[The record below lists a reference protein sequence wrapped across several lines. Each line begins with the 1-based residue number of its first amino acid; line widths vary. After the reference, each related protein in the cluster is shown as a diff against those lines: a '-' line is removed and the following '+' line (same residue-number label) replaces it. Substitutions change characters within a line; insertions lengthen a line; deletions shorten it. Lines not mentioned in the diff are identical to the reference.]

1 MKTLK
6 LFAVSALI
14 LAGAL
19 TVKAQDFGTGYFL
32 GGYQYAYRMNPA
44 FPSEHNFFSLGL
56 GQFGANVQSDLGFSD
71 FVKKDAASGNY
82 MLFLNDAITWDDF
95 KSGLNPDLNK
105 LNLTTNLNLISRGK
119 WNKEKIAFT
128 SFDVS
133 IKSTTSLALP
143 FDLFRFLKDGTNNG
157 TKFDFKGTNVT
168 SRNYL
173 ELAYGTTRIIK
184 NKVNFGIRLKGLVG
198 LANAQMNMDQLDVD
212 MTGSTWKI
220 EGKGNLSGSVPFA
233 TIGTDDKGYY
243 DYSKIGIDASKITKN
258 IGFGGAVDFGLALN
272 LLPWLTLSGA
282 ILDFGYVNWEDEIV
296 GVADYT
302 GANAIMFDTT
312 SLASGEGSSQMDQFL
327 GAVKNIYKFKAQES
341 TAKTAGGKWEPLPSG
356 RINAGVELRVP
367 FFQRL
372 SVGALYT
379 MYLGLTADGSKYDF
393 GSLGF
398 NKDDILLS
406 VNFTPLNFLSVSA
419 SSRLGDK
426 FKTFGGAINLHPS
439 LFNLFVGVDVI
450 PTKLFSIG
458 SLIDGIPE
466 SVKPYVLVPQDD
478 LNLNAYVGLS
488 LALGKRQI
496 DYRKMSKQIIKDQK
510 EKAEAKAAEKKEK
523 EEQKAKEKEL
533 KEYEKLQAEEA
544 KAAEQKAKE
553 DAKAA
558 KEAEKAAAAQA
569 KEDAKAAKIAEK
581 EAKEQAAAEAKA
593 AKDAAAKAKADA
605 KAAKEAEKAA
615 KAQEK
620 AAKAAEKAAAK
631 NAEVEA
637 AAAKMEAEKA
647 AKAAAEEAAAAEAAA
662 QEAAKTEATAAEQ
675 LLESVLEPKA
685 EEPAAEEPK
694 AEEPAAE
701 PAAEP
706 VAPTVFEFPNL

>member
-1 MKTLK
+1 MKTVK
-6 LFAVSALI
+6 LIAVSALFM
-14 LAGAL
+14 AGAL
-19 TVKAQDFGTGYFL
+19 CAKAQDFATGYFL

-56 GQFGANVQSDLGFSD
+56 GQFGANIQSDFGFSD
-71 FVKKDAASGNY
+71 FVKKNSAGQY
-82 MLFLNDAITWDDF
+82 VLFLNPEITTDDF
-95 KSGLNPDLNK
+95 MSGINNGLNKFELN
-105 LNLTTNLNLISRGK
+105 TNLNLLSRGH
-119 WNKEKIAFT
+119 WNKEKHAMT
-128 SFDVS
+128 TWDLAV
-133 IKSTTSLALP
+133 KSTTRLDLP
-143 FDLFRFLKDGTNNG
+143 YDLFYFLKDGTA
-157 TKFDFKGTNVT
+157 TKNQFDFSGTGVT

-173 ELAYGTTRIIK
+173 ELAWGITKIVK
-184 NKVNFGIRLKGLVG
+184 NKFNYGFRLKGLVG
-198 LANAQMNMDQLDVD
+198 LANASMKMDKLNVD
-212 MTGSTWKI
+212 MSNSTWQI
-220 EGKGNLSGSVPFA
+220 DAKGTLSGSVPFA
-233 TIGTDDKGYY
+233 SIGVDDSGYY
-243 DYSKIGIDASKITKN
+243 DYSKIAIEASKITKN
-258 IGFGGAVDFGLALN
+258 LGIGVAGDFGLSIN
-272 LLPWLTLSGA
+272 LFPWFTISGA
-282 ILDFGYVNWEDEIV
+282 ILDFGVVNWVDEIV
-296 GVADYT
+296 GSVSNVSTFDSS
-302 GANAIMFDTT
+302 NATD
-312 SLASGEGSSQMDQFL
+312 EDQMKQFL
-327 GAVKNIYKFKAQES
+327 KSLSGIYKFKADPAPAN
-341 TAKTAGGKWEPLPSG
+341 AKIAGGSWEKLPY
-356 RINAGVELRVP
+356 RVNAGAELRIP
-367 FFQRL
+367 FLQWI

-379 MYLGLTADGSKYDF
+379 MYNGDF
-393 GSLGF
+393 SF
-398 NKDDILLS
+398 NKDDLLLS
-406 VNFTPLNFLSVSA
+406 ANMTLLNFLSVSA
-419 SSRLGDK
+419 STKLGNFAK
-426 FKTFGGAINLHPS
+426 SFGGAINIHPG
-439 LFNLFVGVDVI
+439 LFNFFAGVDVI
-450 PTKLFSIG
+450 PTNLIKIG
-458 SLIDGIPE
+458 SLFDGIPE
-466 SVKPYVLVPQDD
+466 AVKPYVMVPADD

-488 LALGKRQI
+488 FALGKRQT
-496 DYRKMSKQIIKDQK
+496 DYRKMSKAIVKEQK

-533 KEYEKLQAEEA
+533 KEYEKVKAEEA

-593 AKDAAAKAKADA
+593 AKEAAEKAKADA

-662 QEAAKTEATAAEQ
+662 QEAAATEATAAEQ

-701 PAAEP
+701 PAAESAAEP

>member
-1 MKTLK
+1 MKTVK
-6 LFAVSALI
+6 LIAVSSL
-14 LAGAL
+14 LLVGAL
-19 TVKAQDFGTGYFL
+19 CAKAQDFATGYFL

-44 FPSEHNFFSLGL
+44 FPSEHNFFSIGL
-56 GQFGANVQSDLGFSD
+56 GQFGANIQSDFGFSD
-71 FVKKDAASGNY
+71 FVKKNAADQY
-82 MLFLNDAITWDDF
+82 VLFLNNEITTDQF
-95 KSGLNPDLNK
+95 MEGFNPGINK
-105 LNLTTNLNLISRGK
+105 FELSTNVNLLTRGS
-119 WNKEKIAFT
+119 WNKEKHAMKT
-128 SFDVS
+128 FDVA
-133 IKSTTSLALP
+133 IKSTTRLDLP
-143 FDLFRFLKDGTNNG
+143 YDLFYFLKDNGATKKNLDFSGTG
-157 TKFDFKGTNVT
+157 LT

-173 ELAYGTTRIIK
+173 ELAYGITKIVK
-184 NKVNFGIRLKGLVG
+184 NKFNYGIRIKGLIG
-198 LANAQMNMDQLDVD
+198 LANASMNMEKLNVD
-212 MTGSTWKI
+212 MSTSTWQI
-220 EGKGNLSGSVPFA
+220 DAKGTLSGSVPFA
-233 TIGTDDKGYY
+233 TLGVDSEGYY
-243 DYSKIGIDASKITKN
+243 DYSKFAIDATKITKN
-258 IGFGGAVDFGLALN
+258 LGIGGALDAGLSIN
-272 LLPWLTLSGA
+272 IFPWFTISA
-282 ILDFGYVNWEDEIV
+282 AVLDFGYVNWVDEIV
-296 GVADYT
+296 GSVSNVSTFDST
-302 GANAIMFDTT
+302 NATDEDQ
-312 SLASGEGSSQMDQFL
+312 LNQFL
-327 GAVKNIYKFKAQES
+327 KSLSGIYKFKAEPAPAE
-341 TAKTAGGKWEPLPSG
+341 AKIAGGKWEQLPY
-356 RINAGVELRVP
+356 RVNAGAELRIP

-379 MYLGLTADGSKYDF
+379 MYNGNFSFNADD
-393 GSLGF
+393 L
-398 NKDDILLS
+398 LLS

-426 FKTFGGAINLHPS
+426 FKTFGGAVNLHPG
-439 LFNLFVGVDVI
+439 LFNLFAGVDVI
-450 PTKLFSIG
+450 PTKLIKIG
-458 SLIDGIPE
+458 GLFDSIPE
-466 SVKPYVLVPQDD
+466 SVKPYVMVPAED

-488 LALGKRQI
+488 FALGKRQI

-533 KEYEKLQAEEA
+533 KEYEKVKAEEA

-593 AKDAAAKAKADA
+593 AKEAAAKAKADA

-620 AAKAAEKAAAK
+620 AAKAQEKANAK
-631 NAEVEA
+631 NAELEA
-637 AAAKMEAEKA
+637 ATAKMEAEKA

-706 VAPTVFEFPNL
+706 VAEPVAPTVFEFPNL